1 MNNDIS
7 EFLGMLSSVPIKV
20 RIDSRNVCPGDAF
33 VAVKGTLNDGHAF
46 IKEAIA
52 RGATAVLCEH
62 IPEGLI
68 DNNVKFTLVSDT
80 EHAMGDIAKKVY
92 DDPSRKM
99 RTYGITGTNGKTTT
113 AFLMHHILQSAGL
126 KCGLISTVYNIAS
139 DDMRSPS
146 TMTTPGVMELNRL
159 LSQMVNSGK
168 KAAVIEVSSHALEQ
182 RRVSGLGLDRA
193 LFTNITPEHLDYHK
207 SMKAY
212 LEAKAEIFGLFK
224 AGGLGVVNADDPL
237 VVDAARLSEAPGAV
251 TFGIDSPANVQARN
265 IQLYSGGAEFDIM
278 AEGYGEIHITTH
290 LVGKHNVSNI
300 LAASAALISDG
311 IDMKIIGSAIEGFA
325 PVPGRF
331 ERIDHSGSFNVFVDY
346 AHTPDAL
353 ENVLTCLR
361 ELTEKKLICV
371 FGCGGDRDRAKRP
384 MMGEIASSIADHV
397 ILTSDNPRSEMPNGI
412 LRQIE
417 KGVIGRDNYSIIE
430 SRREAI
436 LAALAMA
443 ESGDSVIIA
452 GKGHENY
459 QIIGDQTLHF
469 DDRETAGQVL
479 REMGY

>member
-7 EFLGMLSSVPIKV
+7 EFLGMLSSVPIQV

-33 VAVKGTLNDGHAF
+33 IAVKGTLNDGHVF
-46 IKEAIA
+46 IEEAIA
-52 RGATAVLCEH
+52 RGATAVVCEN
-62 IPEGLI
+62 IPEGFI
-68 DNNVKFTLVSDT
+68 DNNVKFIVVPDT
-80 EHAMGDIAKKVY
+80 EQVMGDIAKKVY
-92 DDPSRKM
+92 DDPSTKM

-113 AFLMHHILQSAGL
+113 AFIMHHILKSAGL
-126 KCGLISTVYNIAS
+126 KCGLISTVHNIAS

-159 LSQMVNSGK
+159 LSQMVHSGK
-168 KAAVIEVSSHALEQ
+168 EAAVIEVSSHALEQ
-182 RRVSGLGLDRA
+182 GRVAGLGLDRA

-212 LEAKAEIFGLFK
+212 LEAKAEIFGLLK
-224 AGGLGVVNADDPL
+224 AGGLGVFNADDPL
-237 VVDAARLSEAPGAV
+237 AGDAARLSEVPGAV
-251 TFGIDSPANVQARN
+251 TFGIDSPANVQAKN
-265 IQLYSGGAEFDIM
+265 IQLSSSGAEFDIN

-290 LVGKHNVSNI
+290 LVGKHNIYNI

-311 IDMKIIGSAIEGFA
+311 IDMKIIESAIEGFA

-331 ERIDHSGSFNVFVDY
+331 ERIDHSGPFNVFVDY

-397 ILTSDNPRSEMPNGI
+397 ILTSDNPRSEMPDEI

-417 KGVIGRDNYSIIE
+417 KGVIGKDNYSIIE

-459 QIIGDQTLHF
+459 QIIGDQTLYF
-469 DDRETAGQVL
+469 DDCETAGQVL